1 MPETEGRRSEES
13 NRKFF
18 FADRPGKPI
27 FERIRLCKELGSEN
41 PGKGSRIPERLRK
54 NSGEFPEIPE
64 KNRKCREIAENA
76 GREFPE
82 EKVRGGESALWQAEH
97 GLCIELIHPN
107 GIKQKP
113 RP

>member
-54 NSGEFPEIPE
+54 NSGEFL
-64 KNRKCREIAENA
+64 ENTGKKPKMPGGNFLKKRSGA
-76 GREFPE
+76 AKGRFGRRSINY
-82 EKVRGGESALWQAEH
+82 VSSLYTRMG
-97 GLCIELIHPN
+97 
-107 GIKQKP
+107 
-113 RP
+113 